1 MTKLEIRKLVINQ
14 LKTVFD
20 PELPINIWDLGLV
33 HGVEIAGEND
43 FVCNIMMTF
52 TSPNCPSC
60 EDIISDIKTKVQLA
74 FSFSRIDVEVVWNP
88 PWDKSLLSDEMLL
101 EIGLY

>member
-1 MTKLEIRKLVINQ
+1 MTKIEIRKLVINQ

-33 HGVEIAGEND
+33 YGVEIVGESD
-43 FVCNIMMTF
+43 FECNIMMTF

-60 EDIISDIKTKVQLA
+60 EEIISDIKSKVEIV
-74 FSFSRIDVEVVWNP
+74 FEFNSVNIEVVWNP